1 MTSQSANEVP
11 VNDIALHAVQ
21 SANVAKVGYDSNRKR
36 LAIQFHKSSTIYQ
49 YADVPG
55 SVADG
60 LMSAKSPGSYVGQH
74 IVGKFT
80 TIKTRPA
87 ED

>member
-1 MTSQSANEVP
+1 MTSQAANEIP
-11 VNDIALHAVQ
+11 VNDITLHTVK
-21 SANVAKVGYDSNRKR
+21 STNVARVGYHSDSKR
-36 LAIQFHKSSTIYQ
+36 LAVQFHSAPTIYH

-60 LMSAKSPGSYVGQH
+60 LMSAKSPGSYVGQN

-80 TIKTRPA
+80 TTKTRPA
-87 ED
+87 GE

>member
-1 MTSQSANEVP
+1 MNNNDDTP
-11 VNDIALHAVQ
+11 VNDIALHAVK
-21 SANVAKVGYDSNRKR
+21 STNVAKVGYDSNSKR
-36 LAIQFHKSSTIYQ
+36 LAVQFHNKDTVYH

-60 LMSAKSPGSYVGQH
+60 LMSAKSPGSYVGQN

-80 TIKTRPA
+80 TTKTRA
-87 ED
+87 SEE